1 MDNNEKIITEN
12 LDKLQKLAGE
22 RDAIE
27 SHMGRLHLAV
37 RSLCPLVEDRI
48 QREAYMAMVDKYR
61 VRIGL
66 TDLIHRCFDMFDGPL
81 TANEIRAFIIN
92 YGSDHILQPNLLQ
105 SIYTTLTRLRKANEI
120 KVVKKQGEKAFKK
133 ISLGERLA
141 QKTTKKDAAKAATVV
156 GDAFEARFSFPKFEL
171 PDLRIQTSE
180 AMQQY
185 MEEMRKLASFQ
196 EGTRNKILDEI
207 ANEQNN
213 FQKAFAEALKS
224 VSPTAKL
231 QEALESFPKEK
242 LTELA
247 TRRDRAVQIMGEV
260 RERRDKEK
268 K

>member
-1 MDNNEKIITEN
+1 MDTNERIITEN

-92 YGSDHILQPNLLQ
+92 YGSDHSLQPNLLQ

-141 QKTTKKDAAKAATVV
+141 QKTTKKDVAKAATIL
-156 GDAFEARFSFPKFEL
+156 GDAVEARFSFPKFEL
-171 PDLRIQTSE
+171 PNVQIEMSE
-180 AMQQY
+180 AMKQY
-185 MEEMRKLASFQ
+185 MEEVRKVTLLPQSAS
-196 EGTRNKILDEI
+196 KILSDI
-207 ANEQNN
+207 ASEQNK
-213 FQKAFAEALKS
+213 FHEGFAEALKS
-224 VSPTAKL
+224 FQSDSATAKL
-231 QEALESFPKEK
+231 QKALESLPTEK
-242 LTELA
+242 LAELA
-247 TRRDRAVQIMGEV
+247 
-260 RERRDKEK
+260 K
-268 K
+268 KKDSLK